1 MMKKKILSFIAFV
14 LGVAICLP
22 MTTKTIGADASTKTT
37 KVLQDTFND
46 LNYSGR
52 YDNTKWKT
60 YIADEATTN
69 IAQTQASNAVLHFV
83 NGQSSGETLQL
94 ATVNRYNNIQSIQ
107 FDLKLTSDGTA
118 AWMGVNI
125 INDET
130 LNEALQGATSIYE
143 VPMLI
148 RSSQLAA
155 NTVTFD
161 KNGNWSNLIG
171 TDNIAGEW
179 VTIKIV
185 PDETGRSAS
194 VYTAKQGD
202 ELPQAANLTMTW
214 NSANSTRSFSEGY
227 VAFGTTHMGLDQY
240 LDNIEIKAD
249 GVTYSE
255 DFTPG
260 VLSWTEKGIFQAIG
274 PGSAS
279 GLAVYD
285 NSALKFENA
294 KANDRIISV
303 QSIAAD
309 TSVVMDMVALDATF
323 NVKMDVEAS
332 TTDEIAFVFGLSEQ
346 RTDPMK
352 GSYAYVINKNGGRL
366 ERYTANGKE
375 EGSTQNA
382 NSNSLGSVT
391 SSNGATIRI
400 TVKKNGEFSVYEN
413 GNKIAAT
420 FDKVDAYAGYF
431 GFVAFDDLSTDVA
444 VDGVDVQS
452 TSYYVPKTKSVTH
465 NFSNNFF
472 GNEGYEDFVTKALP
486 ENSLY
491 VDNGKLVMQG
501 ASDGTFFGSAHQ
513 YDSFIMDYKL
523 CNIYV
528 GTPEMEVTQ
537 ATKEGRW
544 LGFDLSRQTKKISDY
559 GSYLMLYFC
568 IVPSKDVTSVSLSAY
583 TSSSSITAADPESYV
598 ISKVRD
604 IPVNYFT
611 DIQYD
616 GVNSQKANIK
626 DSDALCVRWVSENGV
641 LKLYMKKA
649 SEADFTLYYTIMGLE
664 LNGYFAL
671 CNTGY
676 LHAELDDFSM
686 ANTSPMYECADSEA
700 PETIVKDKE
709 IYIYDKGNVD
719 VNWEEE
725 IALNDLGDSGCGSSI
740 VATECV
746 GLTLAAAALL
756 LKKRRK

>member
-1 MMKKKILSFIAFV
+1 MKRKICSILAFV
-14 LGVAICLP
+14 LGVALCAP
-22 MTTKTIGADASTKTT
+22 VAVKTIDADASAKTV

-46 LNYSGR
+46 LKYSGR

-60 YIADEATTN
+60 YVADETTTQ
-69 IAQTQASNAVLHFV
+69 IAQTEASNAVLHFV
-83 NGQSSGETLQL
+83 NGQSSGEMLQF
-94 ATVNRYNNIQSIQ
+94 ATVNRYDNIQSIQ
-107 FDLKLTSDGTA
+107 FDFKLTSPDNTT
-118 AWMGVNI
+118 WLGVNI
-125 INDET
+125 INDEM
-130 LNEALQGATSIYE
+130 LNEGLQGATSIYE

-148 RSSQLAA
+148 RATQLSPNEA
-155 NTVTFD
+155 TFD
-161 KNGNWSNLIG
+161 KKGSWSDLIG
-171 TDNIAGEW
+171 VDNVAGEW
-179 VTIKIV
+179 ITLKIV
-185 PDETGRSAS
+185 PDATGRTAS
-194 VYTAKQGD
+194 IYAAKQGE
-202 ELPQAANLTMTW
+202 ELPQTANLTMTW

-227 VAFGTTHMGLDQY
+227 VAFGTTHIGLDQY
-240 LDNIEIKAD
+240 IDNIEIKAD
-249 GVTYSE
+249 GVTHSE

-260 VLSWTEKGIFQAIG
+260 VLSWTEKGIFQKIG
-274 PGSAS
+274 PGSAA

-294 KANDRIISV
+294 KANDRIMSV

-309 TSVVMDMVALDATF
+309 TSVVMDMVVLDATF
-323 NVKMDVEAS
+323 NVKMDAEAAL
-332 TTDEIAFVFGLSEQ
+332 TDEIAFVFGLSEQ

-352 GSYAYVINKNGGRL
+352 GSYAYVINKDGGRL

-375 EGSTQNA
+375 ESATQNA
-382 NSNSLGSVT
+382 NRNSFGSIT
-391 SSNGATIRI
+391 SSKGATIRI
-400 TVKKNGEFSVYEN
+400 TVKKTGEFSVYEN
-413 GNKIAAT
+413 GNKIAAS
-420 FDKVDAYAGYF
+420 FDKVETYAGYF
-431 GFVAFDDLSTDVA
+431 GFAAFSDLSTDVLIDS
-444 VDGVDVQS
+444 VGVNS

-465 NFSNNFF
+465 NFSNDFF

-486 ENSLY
+486 DNSLY
-491 VDNGKLVMQG
+491 VENGKLVMHG

-528 GTPEMEVTQ
+528 GTPDMEVTQ

-559 GSYLMLYFC
+559 GSYLMLYFT
-568 IVPSKDVTSVSLSAY
+568 IVPSKNASFVSLSAY
-583 TSSSSITAADPESYV
+583 TKSSSETAADPDSYV

-604 IPVNYFT
+604 IPVNYFN

-671 CNTGY
+671 CNTGF

-686 ANTSPMYECADSEA
+686 ANTSPIYECADNEA
-700 PETIVKDKE
+700 PETIVKEKE
-709 IYIYDKGNVD
+709 IYIYDKGNID
-719 VNWEEE
+719 VNWEDELV
-725 IALNDLGDSGCGSSI
+725 LNASDKGGCSSS
-740 VATECV
+740 VATMGGV
-746 GLTLAAAALL
+746 GLTLVAAALL
-756 LKKRRK
+756 FKKRRK

>member
-1 MMKKKILSFIAFV
+1 MKRKICSILAFV
-14 LGVAICLP
+14 LGVALCAP
-22 MTTKTIGADASTKTT
+22 VAFKTIDADASAKTV

-52 YDNTKWKT
+52 YNNTKWKT
-60 YIADEATTN
+60 YIADEETTE

-83 NGQSSGETLQL
+83 NGQSSGEALQL
-94 ATVNRYNNIQSIQ
+94 ATVNRYDNIQSIQ
-107 FDLKLTSDGTA
+107 FDFKLTSDDNTT
-118 AWMGVNI
+118 WLGVNI
-125 INDET
+125 VNDAMLDEG
-130 LNEALQGATSIYE
+130 LQGNTSIYT
-143 VPMLI
+143 VPILI
-148 RSSQLAA
+148 RSPQISA

-161 KNGNWSNLIG
+161 KNASWSNLIG

-185 PDETGRSAS
+185 PDATGRSAS

-202 ELPQAANLTMTW
+202 ELPQTANLIMTW
-214 NSANSTRSFSEGY
+214 NSANSKRSFSEGY
-227 VAFGTTHMGLDQY
+227 VAFGTTHIGLDQY
-240 LDNIEIKAD
+240 IDNIEIKAD
-249 GVTYSE
+249 GATHSE

-260 VLSWTEKGIFQAIG
+260 DLSWTEKGIFQKIG
-274 PGSAS
+274 PGSAA
-279 GLAVYD
+279 GLTVYD
-285 NSALKFENA
+285 NSALQFENA
-294 KANDRIISV
+294 KTNDRIISV

-323 NVKMDVEAS
+323 NVKMDAEAAL
-332 TTDEIAFVFGLSEQ
+332 TDEIAFVFGLSEQ
-346 RTDPMK
+346 RSNPLK
-352 GSYAYVINKNGGRL
+352 GSYAYIINKNGGRL
-366 ERYTANGKE
+366 EKYTADGKVE
-375 EGSTQNA
+375 LSSQNMNRNSFGSIT
-382 NSNSLGSVT
+382 GK
-391 SSNGATIRI
+391 NGANIQL
-400 TVKKNGEFSVYEN
+400 TVKKNGEFAVYEN
-413 GNKIAAT
+413 GNKIAAS
-420 FDKVDAYAGYF
+420 FDKVETYAGYF
-431 GFVAFDDLSTDVA
+431 GFVAFSDLSTDVFIDS
-444 VDGVDVQS
+444 VGVNS

-465 NFSNNFF
+465 NFSNDFF

-491 VDNGKLVMQG
+491 VNNGKLVMQG

-528 GTPEMEVTQ
+528 GTPDMENTQ

-559 GSYLMLYFC
+559 GSYLMLYFT
-568 IVPSKDVTSVSLSAY
+568 IVPSKNATSVSLSAY
-583 TSSSSITAADPESYV
+583 TKSSSATAADPNSYV

-616 GVNSQKANIK
+616 GVDSQKANIK
-626 DSDALCVRWVSENGV
+626 NSDALCVRWVSENGV

-671 CNTGY
+671 CNTGF

-700 PETIVKDKE
+700 PETIIKDKE
-709 IYIYDKGNVD
+709 IYIYDKGNID

-725 IALNDLGDSGCGSSI
+725 LVLNASNQGGCGSSI
-740 VATECV
+740 VATECL
-746 GLTLAAAALL
+746 GLTLAVAALL

>member
-1 MMKKKILSFIAFV
+1 MMKKKILSFMAFV
-14 LGVAICLP
+14 LGAVICLP
-22 MTTKTIGADASTKTT
+22 MTIKTIGADASTKTT

-52 YDNTKWKT
+52 YDNAKWKT
-60 YIADEATTN
+60 YIADETTTN

-83 NGQSSGETLQL
+83 NGQSSGEMLQL
-94 ATVNRYNNIQSIQ
+94 ATVNRYENIQSIQ
-107 FDLKLTSDGTA
+107 FDFKLTSPDNTTWLGI
-118 AWMGVNI
+118 NI
-125 INDET
+125 INDEI
-130 LNEALQGATSIYE
+130 LDEGLRGATSIYE

-148 RSSQLAA
+148 RSTQLSA
-155 NTVTFD
+155 NKVTFD
-161 KNGNWSNLIG
+161 KKNSWSDLIG
-171 TDNIAGEW
+171 VDNIAGEW
-179 VTIKIV
+179 VTIKLV
-185 PDETGRSAS
+185 PDATGRSAS
-194 VYTAKQGD
+194 VYAAMQGE
-202 ELPQAANLTMTW
+202 ELPETAILTMTW
-214 NSANSTRSFSEGY
+214 NSANSTRSFLEGY
-227 VAFGTTHMGLDQY
+227 VAFGTTHIGLDQY

-249 GVTYSE
+249 GMTHSE

-260 VLSWTEKGIFQAIG
+260 ALSWTEKGIFQKIG
-274 PGSAS
+274 PGSAA

-294 KANDRIISV
+294 KANDRIMSV

-309 TSVVMDMVALDATF
+309 TSVVMDMIVLDATF
-323 NVKMDVEAS
+323 NVQMDAEAAS
-332 TTDEIAFVFGLSEQ
+332 TDELAFVFGLSEQ
-346 RTDPMK
+346 RTDPLK

-366 ERYTANGKE
+366 ERYTANGKA

-382 NSNSLGSVT
+382 NRNSFGNVT
-391 SSNGATIRI
+391 SAKGATIRI

-413 GNKIAAT
+413 DNKIVAS

-431 GFVAFDDLSTDVA
+431 GFVAFSDLSTDVTL
-444 VDGVDVQS
+444 DGVDVQS

-465 NFSNNFF
+465 NFSNDFF
-472 GNEGYEDFVTKALP
+472 GNEEYEDFVTKALP
-486 ENSLY
+486 DNSLY
-491 VDNGKLVMQG
+491 VNNGKLVMQG

-528 GTPEMEVTQ
+528 GTPDMEVTQ

-559 GSYLMLYFC
+559 GSYLMLYFT
-568 IVPSKDVTSVSLSAY
+568 IVPSKNASSVSLSAY
-583 TSSSSITAADPESYV
+583 TKSSSATAAAPDSYV

-604 IPVNYFT
+604 IPVNYFN

-616 GVNSQKANIK
+616 GVDTQKANIK

-671 CNTGY
+671 CNTGF

-700 PETIVKDKE
+700 PETIVKEKE

-725 IALNDLGDSGCGSSI
+725 ISLNNAGDSGCGSSI
-740 VATECV
+740 VATGGV